1 MKVENPRVRT
11 QVFYTEIPN
20 QGKHGRNAKI
30 FWWLNILLN
39 PLISIKNKRRDI
51 SSEGYAA
58 HPVRYNS
65 SLPIIMADW
74 RFFKFELA
82 GSGVTARCRL

>member
-1 MKVENPRVRT
+1 M
-11 QVFYTEIPN
+11 
-20 QGKHGRNAKI
+20 
-30 FWWLNILLN
+30 FWWLKILLN

-65 SLPIIMADW
+65 PLQIIMADW
-74 RFFKFELA
+74 RFFYLELA
-82 GSGVTARCRL
+82 GSGVTARSRL